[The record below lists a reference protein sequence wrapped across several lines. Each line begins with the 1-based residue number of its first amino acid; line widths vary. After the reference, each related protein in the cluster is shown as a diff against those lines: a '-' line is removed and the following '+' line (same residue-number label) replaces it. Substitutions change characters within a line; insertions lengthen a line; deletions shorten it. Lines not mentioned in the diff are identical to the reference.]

1 MDDGPFGHDDAS
13 YFHVNNPLLEHY
25 QALSPLQQNL
35 PRAAIPF
42 PVPHLHV
49 HQHFFP
55 EPIDQYWA

>member
-49 HQHFFP
+49 HTALFP
-55 EPIDQYWA
+55 